1 MKKKIITIK
10 ASPEVINAMGFV
22 LIPVSTQ
29 KVLSQSI
36 YLKTLRE
43 TISICLS

>member
-1 MKKKIITIK
+1 MQKKTITIT
-10 ASPEVINAMGFV
+10 ASVAIINALSVV
-22 LIPVSTQ
+22 LLPISTQ
-29 KVLSQSI
+29 KIISESL